1 MRLGTRKLS
10 IAGLV
15 VIIGTL
21 AMLLSACGSTSSGN
35 GQQASKDKQI
45 FKPLTSGANAGD
57 IDSFDPG
64 QIQFGFD
71 YDKAQMIYPALI
83 TLTDDLKP
91 LDWAAKSHEVSSDG
105 LTYTFH
111 LNSGMKWSDGTAIDA
126 NTFAFAINRSL
137 DPCFASGVS
146 YYNLNIKGAT
156 DYSGKTCDAATTTD
170 EFNGLDKT
178 AKTALIGKSIVVS
191 DPLTLAVTIE
201 APAAYFLSEMS
212 YPTFW
217 GVPQQLIA
225 KYGQTK
231 WTDHMADG
239 SGLGGNLYKL
249 TKWDK
254 AGHLEFTANDSF
266 WGKPAIIQHVNYTLY
281 KDVNTEWADYKSGVG
296 DSSNF
301 PSTEVATA
309 KALKGSQYQQVTAL
323 SISWLQMSQ
332 ALAPFDDVRVR
343 NAFSLA
349 IDRKAIATNVAK
361 GLANPTIHMVIK
373 GLPGY
378 NPDLKNAAGDSGDKT
393 TVANVAKA
401 SELAKAYAA
410 DKCSGDFSKCTPI
423 IYTYANGSSTQLLLA
438 QVLQQEWQTAFPGW
452 NITLQGMD
460 RSVQLKS
467 YQRLQIAWGGWG
479 ADYPDPQDFLTLLW
493 SKDAQ
498 YNQSYVNVPAAD
510 ALMTAADINSDQ
522 TARLKQ
528 YQQAEQLL
536 IDNGAFIAYSQP
548 LNTQVVRDHIVGWH
562 QDSSLEIALPTW
574 QTAYVK
580 A

>member
-10 IAGLV
+10 VAGLV

-21 AMLLSACGSTSSGN
+21 AMLLSACGSTSSSN
-35 GQQASKDKQI
+35 GQQASPDKQI
-45 FKPLTSGANAGD
+45 FKPLSSGANAGD
-57 IDSFDPG
+57 IDTFDPG

-71 YDKAQMIYPALI
+71 YDKAQMIYPMLI

-91 LDWAAKSHEVSSDG
+91 IDWAAKSHEVSSDG

-126 NTFAFAINRSL
+126 NTFAYAINRSL

-146 YYNLNIKGAT
+146 YYNLNIVGAT
-156 DYSGKTCDAATTTD
+156 DYNGKTCDAGAD
-170 EFNGLDKT
+170 GLDKT
-178 AKTALIGKSIVVS
+178 AATALIGKSIVAS
-191 DPLTLAVTIE
+191 DPLTLKVTIE
-201 APAAYFLSEMS
+201 APAAYFHSEMS

-217 GVPQQLIA
+217 GVPKQLID

-231 WTDHMADG
+231 WTDHMTDG
-239 SGLGGNLYKL
+239 SGLGGNIYKL

-266 WGKPAIIQHVNYTLY
+266 WGKKPIIQHVNYTLY

-296 DSSNF
+296 DASNF
-301 PSTEVATA
+301 PSTELATA
-309 KALKGSQYQQVTAL
+309 KALKGSTFQQVTAL
-323 SISWLQMSQ
+323 SVSYLRVNW
-332 ALAPFDDVRVR
+332 ALAPFDDARVR

-349 IDRKAIATNVAK
+349 IDRKAIATNVSK
-361 GLANPTIHMVIK
+361 GLAEPTIHMVVK

-378 NPDLKNAAGDSGDKT
+378 NPDLKNAAGDTGDKT

-401 SELAKAYAA
+401 SELAKAYAT
-410 DKCSGDFSKCTPI
+410 DKCGGDLSKCTPI
-423 IYTYANGSSTQLLLA
+423 VYNYANGSSTQLLLA
-438 QVLQQEWQTAFPGW
+438 QVLQQQWQTAFPGW
-452 NITLQGMD
+452 NITLQGID
-460 RSVQLKS
+460 RSVELKTFS
-467 YQRLQIAWGGWG
+467 KLQFGWDGWG

-493 SKDAQ
+493 SADAQ
-498 YNQSYVNVPAAD
+498 YNQSSVNVPAAD
-510 ALMTAADINSDQ
+510 TLMKAADINSDQ

-536 IDNGAFIAYSQP
+536 TDQGAYIAYSQP
-548 LNTQVVRDHIVGWH
+548 LNTQVVKNTISGWH

-574 QTAYVK
+574 QTSYVK

>member
-21 AMLLSACGSTSSGN
+21 AMLLSACGGQSSSGN
-35 GQQASKDKQI
+35 QVAPPDKQV
-45 FKPLTSGANAGD
+45 FKPLSGGANAGD
-57 IDSFDPG
+57 LDTLDPG
-64 QIQFGFD
+64 QIQFGVD
-71 YDKAQMIYPALI
+71 YDKAQMIFPMLI
-83 TLTDDLKP
+83 SLTDDLKP
-91 LDWAAKSHEVSSDG
+91 IDWAAKSHEISSDG

-126 NTFAFAINRSL
+126 NTFAYSISRSL

-146 YYNLNIKGAT
+146 YYNLNIVGAA
-156 DYSGKTCDAATTTD
+156 DYNSKTCDAGTD
-170 EFNGLDKT
+170 GLDKT
-178 AKTALIGKSIVVS
+178 AATALIGKSIVVS
-191 DPLTLAVTIE
+191 DPLTLKVTIE

-217 GVPQQLIA
+217 GVPKQLID
-225 KYGQTK
+225 KYNQTE
-231 WTDHMADG
+231 WIQHLADG
-239 SGLGGNLYKL
+239 SGFGGNIYKL
-249 TKWDK
+249 TKWDH
-254 AGHLEFTANDSF
+254 AGHLEFAVNDSF
-266 WGKPAIIQHVNYTLY
+266 WGKKPIIQKVQYQLY
-281 KDVNTEWADYKSGVG
+281 KDVNTQWADYKSGVG
-296 DSSNF
+296 DASTF
-301 PSTEVATA
+301 PAAELATA
-309 KALKGSQYQQVTAL
+309 KALKGSTYQEVTAL
-323 SISWLQMSQ
+323 SVSWLQMSQ
-332 ALAPFDDVRVR
+332 ALAPFDDVRIR

-349 IDRKAIATNVAK
+349 IDRKAIATNVSK

-378 NPDLKNAAGDSGDKT
+378 NPDLKNAAGDSGDAAN
-393 TVANVAKA
+393 VANVAKA

-410 DKCSGDFSKCTPI
+410 DKCGGDLSKCTPVV
-423 IYTYANGSSTQLLLA
+423 YTYANGSSTQLLTA
-438 QVLQQEWQTAFPGW
+438 QVLQQMWQTAFPGW

-460 RSVQLKS
+460 RSAQLKA
-467 YQRLQIAWGGWG
+467 YARLQIAWGGWG

-498 YNQSYVNVPAAD
+498 YNQSFVNVPAAD
-510 ALMTAADINSDQ
+510 TLMAAADINPDQ

-548 LNTQVVRDHIVGWH
+548 LNVQMVKNTISGWH